1 LVRKWSRRVAYPRED
16 DVQPDPELLQ
26 DVRSLREGLWRMAQ
40 DAHEALQVMDRRI
53 EAEDL
58 DGEAEAG
65 ELRRAL
71 ERMQSLS
78 LELSEELDAYQQ
90 RYAS

>member
-1 LVRKWSRRVAYPRED
+1 MQS
-16 DVQPDPELLQ
+16 DPELLQ
-26 DVRSLREGLWRMAQ
+26 DARSLREGLWRIAQ
-40 DAHEALQVMDRRI
+40 DAQEALELMDRRI

-58 DGEAEAG
+58 DGESEAG

-78 LELSEELDAYQQ
+78 LELSEQLDAYQNKHA
-90 RYAS
+90 R